1 MSIWADNVLKHHVPA
16 FDQSYPAYLANLSS
30 IIAALHERC
39 GRITHHKGTCMN
51 KHGFYAFVFVTQQQV
66 MHFQSLS
73 LRQVANMQANNY
85 NHKTKQVWKWPQWV
99 MQTYRSLS
107 SCLITR
113 WHESAVEFML
123 KVRSRWKNKTSFITK
138 PFSWIQRANEE
149 VLVCVYSVNISHSL
163 KSEPRYLEENC
174 RAT

>member
-1 MSIWADNVLKHHVPA
+1 MYPA

-73 LRQVANMQANNY
+73 LRQVANMAGQQLQPQNPTSLEVAPMSHANL
-85 NHKTKQVWKWPQWV
+85 
-99 MQTYRSLS
+99 SLTVQLS
-107 SCLITR
+107 
-113 WHESAVEFML
+113 
-123 KVRSRWKNKTSFITK
+123 
-138 PFSWIQRANEE
+138 
-149 VLVCVYSVNISHSL
+149 Y
-163 KSEPRYLEENC
+163 Y
-174 RAT
+174 